1 MRRRRTRRRTGRAA
15 MKIMTS
21 SNREEADVQGS
32 GEDKADMQGSNK
44 EEDDHVGT
52 LPSPVRPLPKILTL
66 HLATC
71 ATLDFCGR

>member
-1 MRRRRTRRRTGRAA
+1 

-21 SNREEADVQGS
+21 SNREEADVQCS

-44 EEDDHVGT
+44 EEDDHVGM

-66 HLATC
+66 RLATC
-71 ATLDFCGR
+71 VTLDCCGGCRS